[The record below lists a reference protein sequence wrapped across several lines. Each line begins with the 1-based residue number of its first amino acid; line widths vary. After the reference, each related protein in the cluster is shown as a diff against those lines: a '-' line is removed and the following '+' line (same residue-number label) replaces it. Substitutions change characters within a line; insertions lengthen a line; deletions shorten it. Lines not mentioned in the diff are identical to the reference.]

1 MFDIEPYLEKLDEF
15 CRRWRINEVAL
26 FGWALRDDFGPAS
39 DIDLLARF
47 EPGVHWT
54 ILDHVQMEDELA
66 EIFGRKVDLVSR
78 LAIEENENPYR
89 KKEILNTAR
98 VIFTA

>member
-1 MFDIEPYLEKLDEF
+1 MLDEF
-15 CRRWRINEVAL
+15 CRRWRITEVAL
-26 FGWALRDDFGPAS
+26 FGSALRDDFGPAS